1 MQTFVTKT
9 VLLLLS
15 FFIISLSANAQICG
29 IATDEP
35 PGCLLDSI
43 YYAGQTQTYSNSP
56 LLPTI
61 TGAACDVKF
70 QDAWMEIIPIC
81 EEIQIN
87 FRQVQCIPR
96 FPTYGVG
103 VAVLD
108 ENYKVQGTCFV
119 FNVIGF
125 QNQTFNVPG
134 LIPGKRYH
142 LMTFT
147 RVGGQR
153 CTYNFGISG
162 IATYGVDHPGMHGVF
177 NLGVGSI
184 SKFYVEVEAGDSF
197 NWTTDPGIS
206 IVSGQGEYDVLV
218 NTPTAG
224 SYQICCT
231 ITHADGTT
239 DQLCETITVAPTTT
253 TVEFQK
259 ALYCKNDCIPFG
271 SECIGAPG
279 QYYDRTGST
288 LKVLEAC
295 QNLEPQAGIYGQ
307 PEIQIPGSRAPE
319 LIYGYVKRGNGN
331 YSYQWYTQRTG
342 PFNTDNYDI
351 INGATQ
357 LQLNVGNSDTYCFA
371 VIDNDTGCGDT
382 TCTEVLVTTPLPE
395 RCGVAGDDPPGCAI
409 CGPIY
414 SGSTAGYTRGPRP
427 PGFCGTIE
435 NNQWLAVQADAT
447 TITIDITSFN
457 CAFGRG
463 VQLYMLD
470 VNNNPV
476 SSCFSSGG
484 NNLPGRVT
492 ANNLIPGEVYFI
504 MIDGFAGDICD
515 FTITVIGGVNTGP
528 PDPIGVI
535 NADADTPCPGQ
546 VVCYDVATVR
556 GGAEYL
562 WHVVGDGTILVGQGT
577 NQVCVQWSQ
586 PGTSEICVAPSNPCF
601 VGDTICLPVT
611 VANSSAVNN
620 LPPQEFCSYEFPLEE
635 ADYCSTGKCP
645 GTIPMAGT
653 YCVSVG
659 ASSGTCDSTI
669 CYTFVERPIQQEVI
683 DTFICLGNN
692 IDFFGT
698 RIDSGGTYVQ
708 QIPVPNQC
716 DRIVEWNVELVD
728 LEAVIEN
735 PRPYDC
741 IRGDTMLLE
750 GFNSTS
756 GPRIQYE
763 WTTYDGGVIED
774 GGDTPFAI
782 IRGPGSYVLKIQ
794 FGEGGLA
801 CIDRDTVQVIGSLA
815 PPNITCTSTGSSIT
829 FTWNAVPGAVNYNV
843 DIDGTAQGITTMTT
857 WTVTGLVPLQPVT
870 IGVQANGVAGCGSAA
885 STLLCQAQDCPQV
898 LVSIDTVPPVCIGT
912 NDQPIQLMGTFQN
925 AVGGGTTL
933 WAGNFLSPTGVFDPS
948 QAGVGSHVVNIIYE
962 EMGCNYFASRRIE
975 IFEPPTNTFEVQT
988 PICVTDESQIT
999 YTGNA
1004 SPNAIFNWNFDNA
1017 NINGGSGDGP
1027 YFLQWN
1033 TGGNYTISLDVTE
1046 NGCTSPTESLPIV
1059 VEDLLDKPELRC
1071 ISTTTSTVEIGWNP
1085 IAGSTGF
1092 DVQVLAG
1099 TSGTRNGNTY
1109 LVGGMNPG
1117 DSVTL
1122 RIAALTNN
1130 ICGPT
1135 LDTITCYANDCP
1147 PVQIDFDPIQSIC
1160 LYPNTADFDLNDF
1173 LTLSGNTGAET
1184 RTWSGTA
1191 TSSSGIFSPLTAGV
1205 GTFTATLEINDSGCS
1220 FDESLTIILLP
1231 IPTAAIA
1238 VDPLRICEGETTLI
1252 EATGSY
1258 ASNTIFN
1265 WDRGNGIEI
1274 GTANGA
1280 GPYQMQYNNSG
1291 TENISLTVETDGCIS
1306 DPAAATVDIDEP
1318 LLPFVINCN
1327 TSTSTIEFDWA
1338 PVVGATDYQV
1348 VVLNAPAGFVQ
1359 DQPDDFHINITNL
1372 QPLDGVT
1379 IEVVASDPN
1388 STCPPVRIEKTC
1400 EAKNCPPIQLSF
1412 GTVDQICLDAGA
1424 TGTPIDLNDFFTLTG
1439 DNGNPTVRWSGSN
1452 SVDMNGIFTPSS
1464 SDFGTHQVQ
1473 VEVSEEGCDFSER
1486 ITINVV
1492 EIPSSDFTANSPI
1505 CQTDISTAQLTQTPL
1520 PNAILNWNFGNANA
1534 TGTPPNGPFDL
1545 TWTNA
1550 QTDEIYLLAENMGC
1564 ESDTT
1569 FVEIQVDPT
1578 VQMPTIDCQSELTQ
1592 ITFSWN
1598 DVPGATDY
1606 DVTILNAPTGYSSS
1620 QPDDLSII
1628 IEDLLPTQTVD
1639 IQLVVS
1645 NNLSVCPPVTATL
1658 SCPTLDCPPM
1668 TFTKDP
1674 IPDICL
1680 SANVD
1685 LVDFTPFI
1693 DISGQLT
1700 NGTWEWK
1707 GSAVTSDGIFDANA
1721 SGIGTHTVTAIYKVL
1736 NCEYQETLEVTVHPI
1751 PIADAGLDKF
1761 ISCLDTS
1768 TDIGGSQNNTNPS
1781 AVTYEWTGGIVD
1793 NPAIP
1798 NTLTSEIGFFVLNS
1812 TNPITGCVNTDT
1824 MEVKQGGTAP
1834 ELFASIQNITCF
1846 GYNDGIIRVD
1856 SIIGGTPPLYY
1867 SLNDQ
1872 PFTANQNFE
1881 QLGPGDYRVRVQDA
1895 FGCED
1900 EITFSI
1906 SEPDELTV
1914 ELVIIATE
1922 NPVPF
1927 GDSVLM
1933 QAVTNYAPEFL
1944 ANVSWTPVDQF
1955 PICDETN
1962 IANCLNVFVSPTG
1975 QTVYTVRVEHLNGC
1989 AASDNGQVLVSK
2001 DKGIYIPSAF
2011 SPNNNDGLND
2021 KFRVYANLKL
2031 IKNVRSF
2038 LVFNRWGEMV
2048 HESYNFL
2055 PEDESHGWDGRYRG
2069 KPLNSNVFAW
2079 VVEVEYFDGEVVLLK
2094 GDVTLTY

>member
-1 MQTFVTKT
+1 M
-9 VLLLLS
+9 
-15 FFIISLSANAQICG
+15 CG

-35 PGCLLDSI
+35 PGCLLDTI
-43 YYAGQTQTYSNSP
+43 YYGGQTQIYSNSP
-56 LLPTI
+56 LLPNI
-61 TGAACDVKF
+61 TGALCDVKF

-81 EEIQIN
+81 EEIQIK

-96 FPTYGVG
+96 FPTYGIG

-108 ENYKVQGTCFV
+108 ENYQVQGTCFV
-119 FNVIGF
+119 FYVIGF
-125 QNQTFNVPG
+125 ANQTFTVPG

-153 CTYNFGISG
+153 CNYNFQVEG
-162 IATYGVDHPGMHGVF
+162 IATYGVNNGDMHGVF
-177 NLGVGSI
+177 NLGVGST
-184 SKFYVEVEAGDSF
+184 SKFYVEVEKGDVF
-197 NWTTDPGIS
+197 NWTTDPGIT
-206 IVSGQGEYDVLV
+206 IVDGQGGYDVLV

-224 SYQICCT
+224 IYQICCD
-231 ITHADGTT
+231 ITHADRTT
-239 DQLCETITVAPTTT
+239 EQICETITVAPSTT
-253 TVEFQK
+253 TVEFEK
-259 ALYCKNDCIPFG
+259 ALYCKYDCIPWNG
-271 SECIGAPG
+271 DCIDSPG
-279 QYYDRTGST
+279 HYYDRSGHN
-288 LKVLEAC
+288 LKILEAC
-295 QNLEPQAGIYGQ
+295 LNLEPQVGIFGQ
-307 PEIQIPGSRAPE
+307 PDIQIPGNRAPE
-319 LIYGYVKRGNGN
+319 LIFGYQKRGNGN
-331 YSYQWYTQRTG
+331 YQYQWLNGNKR
-342 PFNTDNYDI
+342 P
-351 INGATQ
+351 INGANQ
-357 LQLNVGNSDTYCFA
+357 LQLNVGQSGTYCLA
-371 VIDNDTGCGDT
+371 VLDLDTGCTDT
-382 TCTEVLVTTPLPE
+382 TCTDVLVTTPLPE
-395 RCGVAGDDPPGCAI
+395 KCGVAGDDPPGCAI
-409 CGPIY
+409 CGPSY

-435 NNQWLAVQADAT
+435 NNQWLAVQAAST

-457 CAFGRG
+457 CRFGRG

-484 NNLPGRVT
+484 NNLPGQVT
-492 ANNLIPGEVYFI
+492 ATNLIPGEVYFI

-515 FTITVIGGVNTGP
+515 FRIDIIGGVNTGP
-528 PDPIGVI
+528 PDNIGFI
-535 NADADTPCPGQ
+535 RFDNDNPCPGQ
-546 VVCYDVATVR
+546 VVCYEVDPAR
-556 GGAEYL
+556 GAAEYL
-562 WHVVGDGTILVGQGT
+562 WHVNGDGTILVGQGS
-577 NQVCVQWSQ
+577 NQVCVQWST
-586 PGTSEICVAPSNPCF
+586 PGTHEICVAPSNPCF
-601 VGDTICLPVT
+601 VGDTICLPVD
-611 VANSSAVNN
+611 VINSTAVNN
-620 LPPQEFCSYEFPLEE
+620 LPPMEFCSYEFPLAE
-635 ADYCSTGKCP
+635 ADYCITGKCP

-659 ASSGTCDSTI
+659 ASTGLCDSTI
-669 CYTFVERPIQQEVI
+669 CYTFVELPIQQEVV
-683 DTFICLGNN
+683 DTFICLGNSF
-692 IDFFGT
+692 DFFGT
-698 RIDSGGTYVQ
+698 RIDSGGTYIQ
-708 QIPVPNQC
+708 QVPVANQC
-716 DRIVEWNVELVD
+716 DRIIEWNVELVD

-741 IRGDTMLLE
+741 IVGDTMLLE
-750 GFNSTS
+750 GFNSTL
-756 GPRIQYE
+756 GPRIQFE
-763 WTTYDGGVIED
+763 WTAFDGGVIED
-774 GGDTPFAI
+774 GEDTPFAI

-801 CIDRDTVQVIGSLA
+801 CIDRDTVQVIGSLS

-829 FTWNAVPGAVNYNV
+829 FSWNAVPGAVDYNV
-843 DIDGTAQGITTMTT
+843 DIDGAAQGTTTMTT
-857 WTVTGLVPLQPVT
+857 WTVNGLVPLQPVT

-885 STLLCQAQDCPQV
+885 STLLCQAQDCPPV

-925 AVGGGTTL
+925 AIGGGTTL
-933 WAGNFLSPTGVFDPS
+933 WVGNFLSPTGVFDPR

-962 EMGCNYFASRRIE
+962 EAGCNYFASRRIE
-975 IFEPPTNTFEVQT
+975 VFEPPTNTFEVET

-999 YTGNA
+999 YTGNG
-1004 SPNAIFNWNFDNA
+1004 SPSAIFDWNFDNA
-1017 NINGGSGDGP
+1017 TINGGSGDGP

-1033 TGGNYTISLDVTE
+1033 TGGTYTISLSVTE
-1046 NGCTSPTESLPIV
+1046 NGCTSATQSLPV
-1059 VEDLLDKPELRC
+1059 RVEDLLDKPDLRC
-1071 ISTTTSTVEIGWNP
+1071 VATTTSSVEIGWDP
-1085 IAGSTGF
+1085 ISGSTGF
-1092 DVQVLAG
+1092 DVQVLG
-1099 TSGTRNGNTY
+1099 GSSGTRNGNSY
-1109 LVGGMNPG
+1109 FVNGMTPG
-1117 DSVTL
+1117 DSVIL
-1122 RIAALTNN
+1122 RVAALTDN

-1135 LDTITCYANDCP
+1135 LDTIICYANDCP
-1147 PVQIDFDPIQSIC
+1147 PVQIDFDPIPSIC
-1160 LYPNTADFDLNDF
+1160 LYPNTADFNLNDF
-1173 LTLSGNTGAET
+1173 LTLSGNTGTET

-1191 TSSSGIFSPLTAGV
+1191 TSPTGNFSPLTAGV
-1205 GTFTATLEINDSGCS
+1205 GTFTATLDVNDSGCL
-1220 FDESLTIILLP
+1220 FDESLTITILP

-1238 VDPLRICEGETTLI
+1238 VDPSRICEGETTLI

-1258 ASNTIFN
+1258 ASSTIFN

-1274 GTANGA
+1274 GTANGT
-1280 GPYQMQYNNSG
+1280 GPYQMQYDNAG

-1306 DPAAATVDIDEP
+1306 DPASATVDIDEP
-1318 LLPFVINCN
+1318 LLPFIINCN
-1327 TSTSTIEFDWA
+1327 TSTSTIDFDWA

-1359 DQPDDFHINITNL
+1359 NQPDDFNLSISNL
-1372 QPLDGVT
+1372 QPLDEVT
-1379 IEVVASDPN
+1379 IEVIASDPN
-1388 STCPPVRIEKTC
+1388 STCPPVRVEQTC

-1412 GTVDQICLDAGA
+1412 RAVDQICLEPGT
-1424 TGTPIDLNDFFTLTG
+1424 TGTPIDLNDFLNLRG
-1439 DNGNPTVRWSGSN
+1439 DNGNPSIRWSGSN

-1464 SDFGTHQVQ
+1464 ADFGTHQVQ

-1492 EIPSSDFTANSPI
+1492 EIPSSDFTVTSPI
-1505 CQTDISTAQLTQTPL
+1505 CLTDTALVAITQPAL
-1520 PNAILNWNFGNANA
+1520 PATLHKWNFGNANREW
-1534 TGTPPNGPFDL
+1534 TLVRGIFDA
-1545 TWTNA
+1545 WWDA
-1550 QTDEIYLLAENMGC
+1550 PQTDEIYMFAENQGC
-1564 ESDTT
+1564 FSDTT
-1569 FVEIQVDPT
+1569 FVQVQIDPT
-1578 VQMPTIDCQSELTQ
+1578 VQTPTINCQSDLTQ

-1606 DVTILNAPTGYSSS
+1606 EVTVTNAPTGATSS
-1620 QPDDLSII
+1620 QPDDFSII

-1639 IQLVVS
+1639 IQLIVS
-1645 NNLSVCPPVTATL
+1645 NSLSVCPPVTTTL
-1658 SCPTLDCPPM
+1658 SCPTLDCPQM
-1668 TFTKDP
+1668 TFTKEA

-1680 SANVD
+1680 PISSGQVPANVD
-1685 LVDFTPFI
+1685 LVDFNPYI

-1700 NGTWEWK
+1700 GGTWEWK
-1707 GSAVTSDGIFDANA
+1707 GSAVSADGIFDPNV
-1721 SGIGTHTVTAIYKVL
+1721 SGVGTHTVTAIYKEL
-1736 NCEYQETLEVTVHPI
+1736 NCEYQETLEVTVHPN

-1793 NPAIP
+1793 NPSIP
-1798 NTLTSEIGFFVLNS
+1798 NTITSEIGFFVLNA
-1812 TNPITGCVNTDT
+1812 TNSMTGCVSADT

-1834 ELFASIQNITCF
+1834 ELFASVQNISCF

-1856 SIIGGTPPLYY
+1856 SIIGGTPPLYF

-1944 ANVSWTPVDQF
+1944 ANVSWTPTDQF

-1962 IANCLNVFVSPTG
+1962 IANCLSVFVTPTG
-1975 QTVYTVRVEHLNGC
+1975 QTVYTVRIEHINGC

-2021 KFRVYANLKL
+2021 KFRIYADLRL

-2055 PEDESHGWDGRYRG
+2055 PEDETHGWDGRYRG
-2069 KPLNSNVFAW
+2069 KPLNPNVFAF

-2094 GDVTLTY
+2094 GDVTLTH